1 MNTGLTESQIS
12 MITGACARYPEITGV
27 VLFGSR
33 AKGCH
38 KPASDVDLA
47 IKGCGVSRR
56 TVAQLLSDLE
66 DSPLP
71 FFADVVAYD
80 SISNPGLRSHI
91 DRCGI
96 VLL

>member
-1 MNTGLTESQIS
+1 MNTGLTAAQID
-12 MITGACARYPEITGV
+12 ILTRACDRYPEITGL

-47 IKGCGVSRR
+47 IKGSAVSRR

-80 SISNPGLRSHI
+80 SITNPDLRSHI

-96 VLL
+96 VLR